1 MNVPP
6 ESLACA
12 RNLISEKLGIV
23 VAVHQEDRLRAA
35 LADLGALVSAS
46 DVGPVLAA
54 LAEGDVEGVVWQR
67 VASHL
72 TVGETC
78 FFRHKEWFGTIENEV
93 LRPLIDERRRCGQR
107 ALRIWSAGCA
117 TGEEAYSLAIVVAR
131 LIPDLNDWNVL
142 IKATDINPVAIRTA
156 RQAVYRPWALRET
169 PLDTMDQFFA
179 PQRDGLFVVD
189 ARIKSMIEFDILNLA
204 GDRYPR
210 SATGTVAMDLILCR
224 NVIMYF
230 APEVQARVA
239 RRLHDALRPGGW
251 LAVSPAEAAADL
263 FHPLHPVNFRS
274 AILFRK
280 QDPSSARLDPQPER
294 RPSNGKLP
302 AAKRPDSPK
311 PVDWH
316 IVAPVSRQRP
326 IDASAM
332 ILPTPD
338 RRLAQAQALADA
350 GRLHDARAAC
360 EAIVAADPMT
370 YGGHVLLA
378 AICEE
383 DGDLPSAAAALRQ
396 AVYLR
401 PDSPEAGFM
410 LASLLFRL
418 GEVARGSRHM
428 QKVLDSLEHL
438 PPDAVVLPDTGMTV
452 AAIRQ
457 LATAYLDGSRHGGE
471 RMEAGHGS

>member
-6 ESLACA
+6 ESLARA
-12 RNLISEKLGIV
+12 RNLIAEKLGIV

-35 LADLGALVSAS
+35 LADLGALVSAC

-54 LAEGDVEGVVWQR
+54 LAEGDVEGTVWQR
-67 VASHL
+67 IASHL

-78 FFRHKEWFGTIENEV
+78 FFRHREWFSTIENEV
-93 LRPLIDERRRCGQR
+93 LRSLIDERRRCGQR
-107 ALRIWSAGCA
+107 ALRLWSAGCA
-117 TGEEAYSLAIVVAR
+117 TGEEAYSLAIAIAR

-169 PLDTMDQFFA
+169 SLDTMNRFFA
-179 PQRDGLFVVD
+179 PQRDGLFAVD
-189 ARIKSMIEFDILNLA
+189 TRIKSMIELDILNLA
-204 GDRYPR
+204 GDRYPTP
-210 SATGTVAMDLILCR
+210 ATGTVAMDLILCR

-239 RRLHDALRPGGW
+239 GRLHDALGPGGW

-263 FHPLHPVNFRS
+263 FHPLRPVNFRS

-280 QDPSSARLDPQPER
+280 QNPLEPQLER
-294 RPSNGKLP
+294 RRSNGKLP
-302 AAKRPDSPK
+302 AVKRPHSPK
-311 PVDWH
+311 PIDGHV
-316 IVAPVSRQRP
+316 VAPVSRQRP
-326 IDASAM
+326 IDASAKP
-332 ILPTPD
+332 LPAPG

-350 GRLHDARAAC
+350 GRLRDARVAC

-383 DGDLPSAAAALRQ
+383 DGDLPSAAATLRQ

-418 GEVARGSRHM
+418 GEVARGCRHM
-428 QKVLDSLEHL
+428 RKVLDGLEHL
-438 PPDAVVLPDTGMTV
+438 PPDAVVLPDAGMTV
-452 AAIRQ
+452 AAIRE
-457 LATAYLDGSRHGGE
+457 LATAYLTGSSHDGE
-471 RMEAGHGS
+471 RTEAGHES